1 MNLNPKAGLHAEL
14 NAPSQGRMAVFFRF
28 RFLYVFFSLFLAPEG
43 ELSHLLVDLKPI
55 TLWAL
60 EDVKT
65 SALIVSPEQEYGA
78 GGKKKVP
85 NGCFHV

>member
-1 MNLNPKAGLHAEL
+1 MQSLMHHRKVGWQYFSDSGFN
-14 NAPSQGRMAVFFRF
+14 M
-28 RFLYVFFSLFLAPEG
+28 YFFSLFLAPEG

-78 GGKKKVP
+78 GGEKKVP